1 MDSYWDL
8 YVAYVHHC
16 VEYNKRHDI
25 DPHHYE
31 MEWNHFLPVCLF
43 EDQPI
48 GHYLLLRQHAIASAL
63 QTLAF
68 RQNCLCG
75 WHKKHLPI
83 TLIALAWP
91 YYRKRQSLKLKARH
105 RKNTINGKSVLGL
118 AQALKWH
125 ELKDERGKSLLG
137 LQHARRLHENKDTTG
152 KSLVAIALNEKIH
165 AEKDERGR
173 SLLAMR
179 VNSQRWECLVTGK
192 ITSAGP
198 LTRWQ
203 KARGIDTSLRI
214 RRKDREV

>member
-16 VEYNKRHDI
+16 VEYNKQHDI

-31 MEWNHFLPVCLF
+31 MEWNHFLPQCIF
-43 EDQPI
+43 GDQPI
-48 GHYLLLRQHAIASAL
+48 GQWLLLRQHSIASAL

-75 WHKKHLPI
+75 WHKKHLPV

-91 YYRKRQSLKLKARH
+91 YYCRRQSLTLKSTH
-105 RKNTINGKSVLGL
+105 RKNTINGKS
-118 AQALKWH
+118 
-125 ELKDERGKSLLG
+125 LLG
-137 LQHARRLHENKDTTG
+137 LQHAQRLHENKDTTG

-165 AEKDERGR
+165 AEKDEQGR

-179 VNSQRWECLVTGK
+179 VNSQKWECLVTGK

-214 RRKDREV
+214 RRKDMEVWLTNPRVR